1 VNAACDELQVLI
13 SLRAAGALE
22 PAEEATVASHL
33 AGCAPCRAEAERDA
47 AILDLA
53 RLPPASDREVR
64 LVAGVP
70 ARALPAL
77 HRVERRR
84 GIAKRIVTVLAAVAA
99 ATAMVVAPVLLRKP
113 APELVA
119 DVAAATWEEP
129 DLDGLWGDTEVL
141 ELEPAAASGADETD
155 AAYAAL
161 DAGVGR
167 QAPLAQ

>member
-84 GIAKRIVTVLAAVAA
+84 GIAKRIVTVIAAVAA

-113 APELVA
+113 APEVVA
-119 DVAAATWEEP
+119 DVAETWQEP

-155 AAYAAL
+155 AADAAL

-167 QAPLAQ
+167 QASLAQ

>member
-1 VNAACDELQVLI
+1 VNAACDELQVHI

-33 AGCAPCRAEAERDA
+33 AGCPACRAEAERDA

-113 APELVA
+113 APEVVA
-119 DVAAATWEEP
+119 DVAETWQEP

-155 AAYAAL
+155 AADAAL

-167 QAPLAQ
+167 QASLAQ

>member
-113 APELVA
+113 APEVVA
-119 DVAAATWEEP
+119 DVAETWQEP

-155 AAYAAL
+155 AADAAL

-167 QAPLAQ
+167 QASLAQ

>member
-77 HRVERRR
+77 HGAERRR

-113 APELVA
+113 APEVVA
-119 DVAAATWEEP
+119 DVAETWQEP

-155 AAYAAL
+155 AADAAL

-167 QAPLAQ
+167 QASLAQ